1 MKSDCYKNA
10 FKFKLEMFDLWFRS
24 SLKEFSEIKIFDHSD
39 LRKYKKSWDFDYYLK
54 DSDCREF
61 NLLFVFERYS
71 YKTLSEI
78 DLYKFK
84 MRGEIRGFS
93 IDVIYT
99 FENVEKFL
107 ELLRMIKKVKK
118 IDFTNLHHDME
129 KMSKPN

>member
-24 SLKEFSEIKIFDHSD
+24 SLEEFPEIKIFDHSD

-61 NLLFVFERYS
+61 DLLFVFESYS

-93 IDVIYT
+93 VDVIYT
-99 FENVEKFL
+99 FENVEKFF
-107 ELLRMIKKVKK
+107 EILRKTK
-118 IDFTNLHHDME
+118 IGNRLIFLA
-129 KMSKPN
+129 